1 MDDVLT
7 RLARLDACAVSDA
20 LDKLGLAGAVA
31 GIHRMST
38 DRRISGRVVTVKL
51 ERDDDGR
58 PVASR
63 HLGTTA
69 VEAAQAG
76 DVVVVE
82 QRTGI
87 DAAGWG
93 GVLSLGASLKGI
105 AGVII
110 DGPTRDVDEARAHG
124 FALFAR
130 DHTARTARGRIVETG
145 TNVPVTI
152 GDIPVSPGDFVVADG
167 SAVVFVPAQDIGRVL
182 DAAEVIA
189 ARETAM
195 SDSLRAGTPITQV
208 MGKNYETMLKK

>member
-1 MDDVLT
+1 MDDLLT
-7 RLARLDACAVSDA
+7 RLARLDSYAVPNA
-20 LDKLGLAGAVA
+20 FDKLGLAGAA
-31 GIHRMST
+31 PGIHRVST

-51 ERDDDGR
+51 ERDSGQ

-69 VEAAQAG
+69 IEVSQPG
-76 DVVVVE
+76 DVIVVE

-105 AGVII
+105 GGVVI
-110 DGPTRDVDEARAHG
+110 DGPTRDVDEARAHD
-124 FALFAR
+124 FAVFAR

-145 TNVPVTI
+145 TNVPVTM

-167 SAVVFVPAQDIGRVL
+167 SAVVIVGAQDIERVL
-182 DAAEVIA
+182 DAAEAIA
-189 ARETAM
+189 AREAAM
-195 SDSLRAGTPITQV
+195 ADSLRNGAPITQV
-208 MGKNYETMLKK
+208 MGKSYETMLKK